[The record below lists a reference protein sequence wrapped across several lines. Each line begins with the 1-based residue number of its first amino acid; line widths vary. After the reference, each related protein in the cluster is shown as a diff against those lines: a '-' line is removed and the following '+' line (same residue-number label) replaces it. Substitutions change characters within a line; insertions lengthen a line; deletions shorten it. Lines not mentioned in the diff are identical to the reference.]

1 MKSPKR
7 KLTIVIFTVAMMT
20 FFITCSLRSSS
31 SANEA
36 GGSGQ
41 NEEMFVVSPSSELSR
56 RSGAKIERNNWKGTP
71 PRIIILWT
79 TWRSG
84 STYTGELLAKSL
96 PMTFFSTEPLR
107 WWREV
112 ILHKN
117 DSKTKAAFE
126 FLHDLLHCQ
135 VHPGYIKQVTSLK
148 NFPYYMQ
155 WNSYFSQSC
164 VPLDACTNTTFI
176 SNMCMTANIHVVK
189 VVRLS
194 LKWAWRLLHDEDL
207 DIKMIYL
214 ARDPR
219 AVLSSRSRRIFCK
232 DDTCKDPDTVCRL
245 LEEDLNEVKKML
257 QRFPKRFRFIQYE
270 RIFEDAKTGLEN
282 LMTFVSLPVS
292 EAQLEL
298 LHPNTTDPDGPFAIN
313 KDAKWQV
320 NRWRTMNEYERV
332 LRYQTACL
340 RPISELG
347 LRVFESEEE
356 LLNLSLPLVVSDP
369 LLF

>member
-1 MKSPKR
+1 MKSLKR
-7 KLTIVIFTVAMMT
+7 KITIVIFTVAIVT
-20 FFITCSLRSSS
+20 FFLSSSTRSSS
-31 SANEA
+31 SANEE
-36 GGSGQ
+36 GNSGQ
-41 NEEMFVVSPSSELSR
+41 KDEMFVASSSSELSIDPGTR
-56 RSGAKIERNNWKGTP
+56 IEGNNSKDSP

-117 DSKTKAAFE
+117 DSKTKAAFD

-135 VHPGYIKQVTSLK
+135 VHPGYLKQVTSLK
-148 NFPYYMQ
+148 NFRYYMQ
-155 WNSYFSQSC
+155 WNSYFSRSC
-164 VPLDACTNTTFI
+164 IPLDACTNTTFI

-189 VVRLS
+189 VIRLS
-194 LKWAWRLLHDEDL
+194 LKWAWHLLHDEDL
-207 DIKMIYL
+207 DIQMIYL

-232 DDTCKDPDTVCRL
+232 DDTCKDPETVCRL
-245 LEEDLNEVKKML
+245 LEDDLSEVRKLL

-270 RIFEDAKTGLEN
+270 RIFEDAKTGLED
-282 LMTFVSLPVS
+282 LMTFVGLPVS

-298 LHPNTTDPDGPFAIN
+298 LHPSTTDPDGPFAIN
-313 KDAKWQV
+313 KDAKSQV

-340 RPISELG
+340 RPISVLG
-347 LRVFESEEE
+347 LRAFKSEEE